1 MEKFCKD
8 LKEHATKIINYEK
21 KEIIPLTDE
30 ENDSYKKQKVCYIC
44 KKEFNTDKNEK
55 NAFKLYRKVRDHC
68 HYTEKYR
75 GAAHNVRY
83 KISKEIPIV
92 FHNVFTYNYH
102 FVIKEPSKKLRV
114 NLNAWE
120 KIQRTMVLF
129 HYHDDDSLD
138 GERARTK

>member
-8 LKEHATKIINYEK
+8 LKEHATKITNYEK

-92 FHNVFTYNYH
+92 FHNVFTYDYH
-102 FVIKEPSKKLRV
+102 FVIKEPSKKIESQFECLGE
-114 NLNAWE
+114 NTENYG
-120 KIQRTMVLF
+120 TF
-129 HYHDDDSLD
+129 SLP
-138 GERARTK
+138 